1 MCSLRQHIH
10 YKYTYEVSYQEEAGA
25 RHSPVSMDPS
35 TQETE
40 VGGRPEPEARLSST
54 LCDSPPQLLG
64 MLMDPNHPVVI
75 RFPFAVL
82 SYVTDGSPRVPKPS
96 VKHSNTAFGI
106 HVTGGT

>member
-1 MCSLRQHIH
+1 MCSLQQHIH
-10 YKYTYEVSYQEEAGA
+10 SYKEEAGA
-25 RHSPVSMDPS
+25 RHRPVSVDPS

-40 VGGRPEPEARLSST
+40 VGELPEPEARLSFST